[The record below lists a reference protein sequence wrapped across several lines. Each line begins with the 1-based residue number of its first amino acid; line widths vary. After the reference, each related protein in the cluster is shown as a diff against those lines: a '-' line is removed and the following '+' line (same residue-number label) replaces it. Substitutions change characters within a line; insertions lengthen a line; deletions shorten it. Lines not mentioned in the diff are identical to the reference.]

1 MAENK
6 MMTVTELNRGQLIQ
20 LKQLYLEEYLNNWAD
35 ENEPISYND
44 IINADEIIPDET
56 IFEVYSGTFFTED
69 DFWY

>member
-1 MAENK
+1 

-20 LKQLYLEEYLNNWAD
+20 LKQMYLEEYLNNWAD

-56 IFEVYSGTFFTED
+56 IFEVYEGTFFTKD